1 MNMEKTDA
9 QQRNEDEV
17 RRIMR
22 ERGFETALESKPKKK
37 RREFDFSIIGKVLAA
52 IVVISGLSFGVFAL
66 IKAPKNDEVVKDTS
80 DNEDTPQ
87 NVDYAGLAVCLNAA
101 YTDIEAGDP
110 QFYPKLIASY
120 KAQLDCHNQY
130 PTPDNESE
138 ISDIK
143 QRLSNVE
150 IAAKD
155 AGVSQ
160 ADIES
165 AYSSISQQ
173 TTTNQSTDVN
183 TTQNTGSNY
192 SAPDCSAEE
201 REVEIRKTL
210 MVREE
215 QQYNSI
221 FNSRKS
227 YSELADQAGD
237 NLTQANILY
246 AEQKARI
253 DAAWQTYLDAQAAYN
268 TAYDDML
275 NCERQ

>member
-1 MNMEKTDA
+1 MEKTDA

-37 RREFDFSIIGKVLAA
+37 RRDFDFSIIGEVLAA
-52 IVVISGLSFGVFAL
+52 IVVIGGLSFGVFAL
-66 IKAPKNDEVVKDTS
+66 INAPKNDEVVKDTS
-80 DNEDTPQ
+80 DNEDAPQ
-87 NVDYAGLAVCLNAA
+87 NADYAGLAVCLNAA
-101 YTDIEAGDP
+101 YTDVEAGDP

-120 KAQLDCHNQY
+120 KAQLDCYNQY

-138 ISDIK
+138 ISNIK

-173 TTTNQSTDVN
+173 ATTNQSANVN

-192 SAPDCSAEE
+192 FAPDCSAEE

-215 QQYNSI
+215 QQYNNI
-221 FNSRKS
+221 FNQL
-227 YSELADQAGD
+227 EQPA
-237 NLTQANILY
+237 
-246 AEQKARI
+246 AEIIHQKR
-253 DAAWQTYLDAQAAYN
+253 YK
-268 TAYDDML
+268 
-275 NCERQ
+275 EK